1 MSREL
6 RPASAPVSGVRE
18 PHRVAI
24 VQDWGVGVPPLHD
37 QYDATQLAFE
47 EATASGLLDRPVE
60 LKVIECEGLPYKRL
74 TTLGR
79 ALREVVEDWDP
90 IAIIGPHQTE
100 NVLALR
106 PQIDAWGIPHIA
118 QSGTMAAPGPW
129 TFLTQNGTFPDES
142 RIMVDWLVDVAQC
155 TRIGLIVEDNL
166 LGIELAED
174 IRSQARRR
182 AIEVVATSV
191 LGSFIS
197 EDDAR
202 NSLETFADA
211 KVDGYCYVGFG
222 ATAFQILAASKA
234 AAAEGFDVP
243 RITMSIFM
251 GSIPGLGY
259 GLTPAHYEGWTGVDQ
274 YDERNPV
281 FMALLDRFAA
291 RYDGRRPMH
300 CYTAQ
305 GYDMGNVVAHGLSM
319 AKPLSR
325 DGLRLA
331 LEKVRR
337 LPAAAAS
344 PGTVISYGPYD
355 HRGYKGDYITLRRVR
370 DGVNELALSKSLH

>member
-1 MSREL
+1 MSGEL
-6 RPASAPVSGVRE
+6 RPASAPVKGVRE

-24 VQDWGVGVPPLHD
+24 VQDWGVGVPPIHD

-60 LKVIECEGLPYKRL
+60 LTVVECEGLPFKRL
-74 TTLGR
+74 TSLQR

-100 NVLALR
+100 NVMALR
-106 PQIDAWGIPHIA
+106 PQIDAWAIPHIS
-118 QSGTMAAPGPW
+118 QSGTMAAAGPW
-129 TFLTQNGTFPDES
+129 TFLTQNGTFPDEA
-142 RIMVDWLVDVAQC
+142 RIMVDWLVDSAGC
-155 TRIGLIVEDNL
+155 SRIGLIAEDNL
-166 LGIELAED
+166 LGVELSEEV
-174 IRSQARRR
+174 RSQARRR
-182 AIEVVATSV
+182 GVEIAASAT
-191 LGSFIS
+191 LGSFIR
-197 EDDAR
+197 EADALAGIR
-202 NSLETFADA
+202 TLADA

-222 ATAFQILAASKA
+222 ATAFQILAASKQA
-234 AAAEGFDVP
+234 ATDGFDAP

-251 GSIPGLGY
+251 GSIPDLGY

-274 YDERNPV
+274 YDERNPT
-281 FMALLDRFAA
+281 FIAMLDRFAA

-305 GYDMGNVVAHGLSM
+305 GYDMGNVVAHGLAL
-319 AKPLSR
+319 AKPLTR
-325 DGLRLA
+325 DGLRLG

-337 LPAAAAS
+337 LPAAVAGA
-344 PGTVISYGPYD
+344 GNVISFGPYD

-370 DGVNELALSKSLH
+370 DGKNEVAT